1 MLLRSTSTLLFSI
14 LSNYAK
20 PKPLIQPRTKRHE
33 KIPLQPAKREILWW
47 NGFIKA
53 LSEAK
58 KDFIQNLS
66 LFQTTCDKAQ
76 QFIEKY
82 QSDPNAPAWRKSI
95 IPYQHDLLTE
105 LIRRDKLSGQRYFE
119 AINQN
124 IDSIKRSLQAMRK
137 RPITIDI
144 LKSHIRN
151 YINIDHDLTQ
161 WTTIYGPRLKDHHP
175 LQIPTSSVLS
185 SIIEIQPISVKKP

>member
-1 MLLRSTSTLLFSI
+1 MLLRSTSTFLFSI
-14 LSNYAK
+14 LSNYTK
-20 PKPLIQPRTKRHE
+20 TKSLTHPHTKRNE
-33 KIPLQPAKREILWW
+33 KFPLHPSKREILWW

-58 KDFIQNLS
+58 KDFTQNLS

-82 QSDPNAPAWRKSI
+82 QSDPNAPAWRKSF

-105 LIRRDKLSGQRYFE
+105 LIKQDKLSGQKYFE

-175 LQIPTSSVLS
+175 PQIPSSSILS
-185 SIIEIQPISVKKP
+185 SIIEIQPIRVKKP